1 MDWPKIANFVPI
13 NIRYI
18 SHLTLEFV
26 DSLPNPRT
34 VHAKFASNPKM
45 YLPIMS
51 HKFFYHIIMLVML
64 TCHLEYLADSKLTF
78 FASSLQ
84 VDSVTPKVDTM
95 SVFLSTLLETS
106 GTNSNG
112 AFVPSEA

>member
-1 MDWPKIANFVPI
+1 MAQNCNFVPI

-26 DSLPNPRT
+26 DSLPHPRT

-51 HKFFYHIIMLVML
+51 HKIFYHNYNVSNANLSFGIS
-64 TCHLEYLADSKLTF
+64 CRFQANF

-95 SVFLSTLLETS
+95 SVFLSTLLDKS

-112 AFVPSEA
+112 AFIPSEA

>member
-26 DSLPNPRT
+26 DSLPHPCT

-51 HKFFYHIIMLVML
+51 HEVFLSYYNVSNANLSFGISYRFQ
-64 TCHLEYLADSKLTF
+64 ANF
-78 FASSLQ
+78 FASLQ

-95 SVFLSTLLETS
+95 SVFLSTLLEKS

-112 AFVPSEA
+112 AFIPSEA